1 MGGSMQRKEQGFTLI
16 ELMISI
22 AIFAIMATMAA
33 PSFSDMMLSQNL
45 NKSTQDLI
53 LTLNE
58 ARSQAVIKRT
68 SVEIYLAPVNKNYQD
83 IVAEALKPD
92 PQKKQPRLNEKTL
105 FIWKPEGKAQL
116 KTGLPIS
123 LLFDFNGGVCISDS
137 ASQPKCL
144 RPLDQNTDV
153 FQICNKLG
161 GTKSKTV
168 SLSRMGTIQQI
179 TEGTC

>member
-1 MGGSMQRKEQGFTLI
+1 MQRKEQGFTLI
-16 ELMISI
+16 ELMITI
-22 AIFAIMATMAA
+22 AVLAIIATMAV

-45 NKSTQDLI
+45 NKSTQNLI

-58 ARSQAVIKRT
+58 ARSQAVTKRMPI
-68 SVEIYLAPVNKNYQD
+68 EIYMVSEPKDYKD
-83 IVAEALKPD
+83 IVDNKLTAVQRENLA
-92 PQKKQPRLNEKTL
+92 KKTFFLW
-105 FIWKPEGKAQL
+105 IPEGKAQL
-116 KTGLPIS
+116 KSGLPIS

-137 ASQPKCL
+137 GTQPKCL